1 MARKSKGK
9 FDMKGHTLP
18 GIKQVKGK
26 MGDGR
31 ASSSPFQMK
40 PTGDSPAQFS
50 PFGGFGGG
58 RPMWKSILDPA
69 GIFRGNQNQNQGN
82 APVQQPGQSFAKANF
97 EQLQQ
102 QPNPNADPNIV
113 QPTVTPTVVDPVVD
127 PNAGVSGPG
136 VAPVMMKS
144 PVKKD
149 KKGFDYGQKHDY
161 HKKFDYSGE
170 PDPSHEPSVKEED
183 KTDHTNVPLSEH
195 EKKKGTEVIGG
206 SLYTEKNDLEMRIS
220 DLNSDIAD
228 KGQEGPTKTR
238 AQVMKL
244 EKRLAEVMKLL
255 STQKRG

>member
-18 GIKQVKGK
+18 GIKQVKGE

-31 ASSSPFQMK
+31 ASSSPFQIK

-69 GIFRGNQNQNQGN
+69 GFFGKGNQNQGN

-113 QPTVTPTVVDPVVD
+113 PPPTTVAAAAPVAGGPATPQPAPVVD
-127 PNAGVSGPG
+127 PNSAM
-136 VAPVMMKS
+136 AMKS
-144 PVKKD
+144 PVKD
-149 KKGFDYGQKHDY
+149 KIPEF
-161 HKKFDYSGE
+161 
-170 PDPSHEPSVKEED
+170 VKEHTATNYKKAKSTSKPNEKTINKYDEHNIHAEEENPTDGGWCAVCGDARED
-183 KTDHTNVPLSEH
+183 HDATHSFKAN
-195 EKKKGTEVIGG
+195 
-206 SLYTEKNDLEMRIS
+206 YND
-220 DLNSDIAD
+220 
-228 KGQEGPTKTR
+228 
-238 AQVMKL
+238 
-244 EKRLAEVMKLL
+244 
-255 STQKRG
+255 

>member
-69 GIFRGNQNQNQGN
+69 GFFRGNQNQSN

-113 QPTVTPTVVDPVVD
+113 PPPATAAAPPVAGGPVTPP
-127 PNAGVSGPG
+127 PP
-136 VAPVMMKS
+136 VAPVADPNSAMAMKS
-144 PVKKD
+144 PVKD
-149 KKGFDYGQKHDY
+149 KIPEF
-161 HKKFDYSGE
+161 
-170 PDPSHEPSVKEED
+170 VKEHTATNYKKAKSTSKPNE
-183 KTDHTNVPLSEH
+183 KTNVVKDEH
-195 EKKKGTEVIGG
+195 DVHAEWENPTGEWCNICGVHKDGHDATHTFRSKKE
-206 SLYTEKNDLEMRIS
+206 
-220 DLNSDIAD
+220 
-228 KGQEGPTKTR
+228 
-238 AQVMKL
+238 
-244 EKRLAEVMKLL
+244 
-255 STQKRG
+255 